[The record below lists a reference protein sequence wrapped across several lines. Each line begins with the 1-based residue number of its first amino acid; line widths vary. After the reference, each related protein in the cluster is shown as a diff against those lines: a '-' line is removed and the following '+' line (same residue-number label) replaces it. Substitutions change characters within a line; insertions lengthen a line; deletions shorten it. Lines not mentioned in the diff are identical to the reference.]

1 MFFSFLWWTKCC
13 QTSIEGL
20 NVYKDPPSYLHV
32 LWDVVAKKKKT
43 EQKKLFVWVNPPRPF
58 PFAIGRESS
67 QWGGGEVDF
76 LWANY
81 TGPTCKIFLTS
92 PMVFILKRKKRKR
105 SPSLR
110 KTLSL
115 CMWYLDACLV
125 FVLLCRDWWR
135 GFRFSP
141 TKQALHMSLVWSM
154 HVCSDV
160 DKTSAQGHAISFSPH
175 VSNRSC
181 RQW

>member
-1 MFFSFLWWTKCC
+1 MCVFLFSVADKVFSNQHREFECLQGPSFLSACVVRRGC
-13 QTSIEGL
+13 QEEEDG
-20 NVYKDPPSYLHV
+20 
-32 LWDVVAKKKKT
+32 AKKT
-43 EQKKLFVWVNPPRPF
+43 LFVWVNPPRPF
-58 PFAIGRESS
+58 PFAIGRKSS
-67 QWGGGEVDF
+67 QWVGGEVDF

-92 PMVFILKRKKRKR
+92 PMVFILKRKKEKR

-135 GFRFSP
+135 KFRFFSLQN
-141 TKQALHMSLVWSM
+141 KLFICHMYEACMFVLM
-154 HVCSDV
+154 
-160 DKTSAQGHAISFSPH
+160 
-175 VSNRSC
+175 
-181 RQW
+181 